1 MRKVISKDGTAIAF
15 VRSGKG
21 SPIILVGGALADR
34 SADAPLAALLA
45 QHFTVFNYDRR
56 GRGESGDTAP
66 YAVERE
72 VEDLEALIIEAG
84 VVRTTVHR
92 RRQSSSTA
100 GGLRGAAHRADIVG
114 SPRRRGRVLHDEGS
128 R

>member
-1 MRKVISKDGTAIAF
+1 MRKVVSKDGTAIAF

-84 VVRTTVHR
+84 GSAFVVPRFMSEAIFSLLPTPSVQVTRTGWR
-92 RRQSSSTA
+92 
-100 GGLRGAAHRADIVG
+100 
-114 SPRRRGRVLHDEGS
+114 
-128 R
+128 